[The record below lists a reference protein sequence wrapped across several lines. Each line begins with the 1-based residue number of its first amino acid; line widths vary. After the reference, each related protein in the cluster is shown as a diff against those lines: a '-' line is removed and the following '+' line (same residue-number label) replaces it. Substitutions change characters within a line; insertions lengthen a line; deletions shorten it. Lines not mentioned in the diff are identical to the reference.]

1 MIRKGIADGSIR
13 EVDPFIAE
21 QLLMSAIDLSVELPW
36 MREIKDPAA
45 ACRSF
50 FRFYFTG
57 LSTATGTGPLP

>member
-1 MIRKGIADGSIR
+1 MIEKGIADGSIR

-21 QLLMSAIDLSVELPW
+21 QLLISAIDLSAELPW
-36 MREIKDPAA
+36 MREIVDPAD

-57 LSTATGTGPLP
+57 LSAAGR